1 MTVEE
6 IIAKIQADPQ
16 VKAMHKNLRS
26 GNASFSDTWKYQS
39 RVSDLLG
46 EMLSANMHMT
56 PASLRKEM
64 CQALLKESYE
74 NINSIM
80 AQIQK
85 EIDTRQGIHIA
96 PQKAPYPAER
106 VEKVADS
113 LTDPTV
119 KESVIERRAKSAT
132 ATVSR
137 SFHDDYVKTNAKF
150 RSRAGLKCYITRKTD
165 GTCCKWCSAM
175 AGRYDYGSEPKDV
188 YRRHDNCG
196 CSVTYENG
204 RKRQDVW
211 SKRTWE
217 APEPGAGAGDPVVFT
232 AEQAKAL
239 QKEKQLSYLTGGVK
253 HGKLNAEEKIFL
265 DRILADP
272 DMEPKYRQILMDR
285 FCSGSEIAQKAFNRF
300 VPAESVAN
308 KSYSGIAHYVH
319 NGNRIIW
326 MNYSRDLKPG
336 SSWLPGSTWFHEH
349 GHLIDDYANR
359 GTGLLSS
366 HHPQFYDALKSD
378 FVKLIQAQS
387 QGAAIK
393 NYEDALEY
401 ILNNTKL
408 QLSFSSDLMK
418 SKAQQESVS
427 DIIEGLSD
435 SYIRGCGGHN
445 SSGIRPNSPK
455 DDYWGEGKEREI
467 IISAEAAAHMF
478 EAQFDVGRYNQ
489 MKMYFPNALRI
500 YEDMLKEVVS

>member
-1 MTVEE
+1 MIRVHRPLFVSIIIDSQQNPFQQRQINCIQLSVLVQIGDRTLIRCQGFGGQQVLLQHDGRPSFIVIIDDSALILNDIVNHSHGILHQRKTVCREGADGKEGDAADYAAFE
-6 IIAKIQADPQ
+6 IIEI
-16 VKAMHKNLRS
+16 S
-26 GNASFSDTWKYQS
+26 G
-39 RVSDLLG
+39 V
-46 EMLSANMHMT
+46 
-56 PASLRKEM
+56 
-64 CQALLKESYE
+64 
-74 NINSIM
+74 
-80 AQIQK
+80 
-85 EIDTRQGIHIA
+85 
-96 PQKAPYPAER
+96 
-106 VEKVADS
+106 
-113 LTDPTV
+113 
-119 KESVIERRAKSAT
+119 
-132 ATVSR
+132 
-137 SFHDDYVKTNAKF
+137 
-150 RSRAGLKCYITRKTD
+150 
-165 GTCCKWCSAM
+165 
-175 AGRYDYGSEPKDV
+175 
-188 YRRHDNCG
+188 

-204 RKRQDVW
+204 RQRQDVW
-211 SKRTWE
+211 SKREWE
-217 APEPGAGAGDPVVFT
+217 APEPGAGAGEPVVLT
-232 AEQAKAL
+232 KEQVAAL

-272 DMEPKYRQILMDR
+272 EMEPKYRQILMDR

-366 HHPQFYDALKSD
+366 HHPQFYDALKSN

-478 EAQFDVGRYNQ
+478 EAQFDDGRYNQ